1 MPPRTRRARTPQREK
16 HSFRNKLLLNQW
28 LIGLF
33 GIDPLAERTGEDGKP
48 ILPYQLLS
56 RHLKDMRTEGL
67 GADGLHIFYH
77 NLVTQVLALF
87 PTAALTKEVL
97 LRYEENIVRHTEA
110 INARRARPITWK
122 YYQWL
127 SLLFTE
133 IYLDRYFRQREQLL
147 DDLNDHVRKF
157 NQKYPD
163 HQQMAPYTLDDLNK
177 VCYQNATGSG
187 KTLVMHVNLLQFRH
201 YAQESGRADELSRV
215 ILLTPNE
222 ALSKQHIDEFEDSGL
237 DAAWF
242 AEGRNNL
249 FTARTDGLRRVDV
262 MEITKLAEK
271 DGPTQIATRSLG
283 DQNLLLVDE
292 GHRGLKS
299 TEEGTWVKN
308 RNSLCAKGFTFEYS
322 ATFEQAVNA
331 TPVEDDYA
339 KCVLFDYS
347 YRWFYEDG
355 FGKDYRI
362 ANISAAQDEELKKVY
377 MTGALLRAYQQHLIY
392 EEQKHRLRD
401 FNIEK
406 PLWVFVGN
414 SVSGGSWSK
423 DEEVMATD
431 VAKILLFLADFLHH
445 PREAQ
450 RRMHALVTGTGEEHG
465 MIGANNEDIFKGA
478 FAYLERKMAGGT
490 DAAALYT
497 DVLRLLFNHTAGG
510 TLRLERLK
518 GDKGEVAL
526 YCGTSE
532 EPFGLIYVGS
542 AKELSDHV
550 QQLVVANNEP
560 IEVHASDF
568 ADGLFERV
576 KESSSPVNV
585 LIGSK
590 KFIEGWDC
598 WRVSSL
604 GLMHIAKKEGSQVIQ
619 LFGRGVRLK
628 GHGRSLKRSNRLPD
642 VVRPEHIQELEMLNV
657 FGIDA
662 EFMARFREWLAQE
675 GLPGNERVSTVRIPM
690 NVTYDVGKRLK
701 VLRPKRK
708 AGEDREVV
716 FSKDGPVV
724 TVGEI
729 PDKLRINRVVS
740 DWYPR
745 IDSMSSQRAGGEVTK
760 HEGHLGPQHLAWLDL
775 DHLYRE
781 LERYKRDKRW
791 YNVNI
796 TREGLHK
803 VLADHSWYE
812 LLIPEK
818 RLVAEDMSSV
828 RLWQQ
833 VALELLKRNLERIY
847 AYAQDAYYLARLE
860 YRELGKDDEDLPA
873 PGSEYMLVVDSNED
887 VLVQQI
893 EQLRDEIAAN
903 KEDLVKPDQLKTVRI
918 PHHLYQPLFHARKGG
933 RIKIMPVA
941 LNESEYTF
949 VEHLGQYCTAQATA
963 FAEKG
968 MELFLLRNQSRGKGI
983 GFFEA
988 GNFYPDFILWILYG
1002 GKQYVTFIE
1011 PHGLLHGSG
1020 PQDVKVQFHQRIKEI
1035 EARCQQQDP
1044 NIVLNSFI
1052 LSWTRFAELRG
1063 WGWSKEEMNANHVY
1077 LMQEMPEG
1085 AYVGEMVEAILQG
1098 EAATV

>member
-1 MPPRTRRARTPQREK
+1 MAKGRRPRATQQSHA
-16 HSFRNKLLLNQW
+16 FRNKLLLNQW

-33 GIDPLAERTGEDGKP
+33 GIDPLHAHTIDDKP
-48 ILPYQLLS
+48 ALPYQVLA
-56 RHLKDMRTEGL
+56 RHLKDIRTEGL
-67 GADGLHIFYH
+67 GADGLHIYYH
-77 NLVTQVLALF
+77 NLVSQVLALF
-87 PTAALTKEVL
+87 PNAALTKEVL

-110 INARRARPITWK
+110 INAQRTRPITWK

-133 IYLDRYFRQREQLL
+133 VYLDRYFNRPDALL
-147 DDLNDHVRKF
+147 EDLNAYVVRF
-157 NQKYPD
+157 NQHFGD
-163 HQQMAPYTLDDLNK
+163 HAPVAPYTADDLNK

-201 YAQESGRADELSRV
+201 YAKESGRADELSRV

-222 ALSKQHIDEFEDSGL
+222 ALSKQHIDEFADSDL
-237 DAAWF
+237 AATWF

-249 FTARTDGLRRVDV
+249 FTAQTDGLRRVDV

-271 DGPTQIATRSLG
+271 DSKQQVATRSLG

-292 GHRGLKS
+292 GHRGLSSK
-299 TEEGTWVKN
+299 EEGSWVRN
-308 RNSLCAKGFTFEYS
+308 RNMLCAKGFTFEYS
-322 ATFEQAVNA
+322 ATFEQAVSG

-362 ANISAAQDEELKKVY
+362 ANISRAQDEELKKVY
-377 MTGALLRAYQQHLIY
+377 MIGALLRAFQQHLIY
-392 EEQKHRLRD
+392 EEQKHTLRD

-406 PLWVFVGN
+406 PLWVFVGH
-414 SVSGGSWSK
+414 SVTGTKIKNADSDDGI
-423 DEEVMATD
+423 MATD
-431 VAKILLFLADFLHH
+431 VARILLFLADFLHA
-445 PREAQ
+445 PQAAQ
-450 RRMHALVTGTGEEHG
+450 TRIQQLVQGDGELHG
-465 MIGANNEDIFKGA
+465 MIGANDEDLFKGA
-478 FAYLERKMAGGT
+478 FRYLEQKMAAGMQ
-490 DAAALYT
+490 AAQVYREI
-497 DVLRLLFNHTAGG
+497 LRLLFNNADGG
-510 TLRLERLK
+510 VLRLERRK

-526 YCGTSE
+526 HCGVSE
-532 EPFGLIYVGS
+532 DSFGLIYVGS
-542 AKELSDHV
+542 AKELCDHIELLAR
-550 QQLVVANNEP
+550 QNNEP

-568 ADGLFERV
+568 GEGLFEQV

-604 GLMHIAKKEGSQVIQ
+604 GLMHVARSEGTQVIQ

-628 GHGRSLKRSNRLPD
+628 GHRWSLKRSSHLPD
-642 VVRPEHIQELEMLNV
+642 VVRPAHIHELETLNV

-662 EFMARFREWLAQE
+662 DFMENFRKWLAQQ
-675 GLPGNERVSTVRIPM
+675 GLPGNERVTTVRIPM

-708 AGEDREVV
+708 QGEDRDLH

-724 TVGEI
+724 SVGAI
-729 PDKLRINRVVS
+729 PDKLRINRVES

-745 IDSMSSQRAGGEVTK
+745 IEAMSSQRGAGVVDK
-760 HEGHLGPQHLAWLDL
+760 KEGRLDATHLAWLDMDL
-775 DHLYRE
+775 LYRD

-796 TREGLHK
+796 TQEGMLQ
-803 VLADHSWYE
+803 VLADPAWYR
-812 LLIPEK
+812 LLIPPA
-818 RLVAEDMSSV
+818 RLQAHDMSSI

-833 VALELLKRNLERIY
+833 VALELLKRNLERTY
-847 AYAQDAYYLARLE
+847 SYAQDAYYLPRLE
-860 YRELGKDDEDLPA
+860 YRELRQDGEDLPNE
-873 PGSEYMLVVDSNED
+873 GSEYALVVDSNEEI
-887 VLVQQI
+887 LVQQI

-903 KEDLVKPDQLKTVRI
+903 QDELIKPDQLKTVRF
-918 PHHLYQPLFHARKGG
+918 PNHLYQPLFHAKKGG
-933 RIKIMPVA
+933 RITIMPVA

-949 VEHLGQYCTAQATA
+949 VEHLGQYCTAQAEA
-963 FAEKG
+963 FAAKG

-988 GNFYPDFILWILYG
+988 GNFYPDFILWILHE
-1002 GKQYVTFIE
+1002 GKQYVSFIE

-1020 PQDVKVQFHQRIKEI
+1020 PGDPKIQFHERIKEI
-1035 EARCQQQDP
+1035 EERCRKQAP
-1044 NIVLNSFI
+1044 EIVLNSFV
-1052 LSWTRFAELRG
+1052 LSWTPFAQLN
-1063 WGWSKEEMNANHVY
+1063 WGWSKEEMAANHVY
-1077 LMQEMPEG
+1077 LMQEVPAG
-1085 AYVGEMVEAILQG
+1085 GYVAEMIEAILAEQL
-1098 EAATV
+1098 TSS